1 MTITETT
8 AAIAN
13 ALGLSY
19 SVTDDAALLL
29 RGGVVVGVVDDR
41 EKAKELDVSHYSVA
55 NKNIWSSRWKVYDKD
70 WHCHKLGRIEVP
82 AATRQRVEAKD
93 IKARYTVLDVWR
105 MLMPQSCP
113 LKDGVYHSPFRDDS
127 NPSFSISQQ
136 GRKWKDFSS
145 DEGGDCLDF
154 WMKAT
159 GGTLSEAIAALA
171 SGASNQQVLP
181 PEPPKEKVL
190 AVTDVQRGFE
200 QRVAEETSQWFSVE
214 VDSVFNNFLEAKGI
228 KRRVVESL
236 FREGSFGV
244 IDGKPVWLYPFGLKC
259 RHEAETSRSTR
270 WLCGGHNH
278 YPWRY
283 RFLGSPHIR
292 SVWILEGES
301 DSMRLM
307 SLVPQ
312 GLRRLIVAAPGVSW
326 SPTPDMLHYIGSH
339 RTVTI
344 WFDNDEPGIKK
355 AVELEQ
361 QFREVSN
368 CEVRRVVVPEG
379 SAKDVCAM
387 DAEDVVK
394 IFGQFS

>member
-1 MTITETT
+1 MTTTETT
-8 AAIAN
+8 AAIAS

-41 EKAKELDVSHYSVA
+41 DRALELDVPSYEPYMGI
-55 NKNIWSSRWKVYDKD
+55 IWSYKANGCRWVPR
-70 WHCHKLGRIEVP
+70 KLGSIEVKT
-82 AATRQRVEAKD
+82 ATRQRVEAKD

-145 DEGGDCLDF
+145 DEGGDVLDF
-154 WMKAT
+154 YQKAT
-159 GGTLSEAIAALA
+159 GCTLPEAIAALA

-200 QRVAEETSQWFSVE
+200 QQAMGGIIPAMMEGSVMFKFME
-214 VDSVFNNFLEAKGI
+214 LKSI
-228 KRRVVESL
+228 HQSVVESL
-236 FREGSFGV
+236 WKEGSIGG
-244 IDGKPVWLYPFGLKC
+244 IDGKPAFCYEYGIKI

-344 WFDNDEPGIKK
+344 WFDADEPGIKK

>member
-1 MTITETT
+1 MTLTETT
-8 AAIAN
+8 AAIAT

-19 SVTDDAALLL
+19 SVTHDAALLL

-41 EKAKELDVSHYSVA
+41 DKARELDVCCYFV
-55 NKNIWSSRWKVYDKD
+55 NKGQICSLHTYVGSGNVVFGLHGKIN
-70 WHCHKLGRIEVP
+70 VP
-82 AATRQRVEAKD
+82 TTTRQRVEAKD

-127 NPSFSISQQ
+127 NPSFSISRQ
-136 GRKWKDFSS
+136 GRFWKDFSS
-145 DEGGDCLDF
+145 DESGDVLDF
-154 WMKAT
+154 YQKAT
-159 GGTLSEAIAALA
+159 GCTLPEAIAALA

-181 PEPPKEKVL
+181 PEPPKERVL

-200 QRVAEETSQWFSVE
+200 QQAIENFEIDTARPNVLTS
-214 VDSVFNNFLEAKGI
+214 FLIVKGI
-228 KRRVVESL
+228 SAKIAASL
-236 FREGSFGV
+236 FREGSLGM
-244 IDGKPVWLYPFGLKC
+244 IDGKPVFFYEYGLKI
-259 RHEAETSRSTR
+259 RHDFDSSRSTR

-312 GLRRLIVAAPGVSW
+312 GLRRLIIAAPGVSW

-344 WFDNDEPGIKK
+344 WFDADEPGIKK

-361 QFREVSN
+361 QFLEVSN
-368 CEVRRVVVPEG
+368 CEVKRVVMPEG
-379 SAKDVCAM
+379 SPKDLCQM
-387 DAEDVVK
+387 EAEDVVK

>member
-1 MTITETT
+1 MTLTETT
-8 AAIAN
+8 AAIAS

-29 RGGVVVGVVDDR
+29 RGGVVVGVVEDGPMADSLGVTCYY
-41 EKAKELDVSHYSVA
+41 EKHGK
-55 NKNIWSSRWKVYDKD
+55 IWSR
-70 WHCHKLGRIEVP
+70 LGGGNPRNIGIMP
-82 AATRQRVEAKD
+82 KQQSTTRQRVEAKD

-105 MLMPQSCP
+105 LLMPQSCP

-136 GRKWKDFSS
+136 GRKWKDFSNAK
-145 DEGGDCLDF
+145 GGDCLDF

-159 GGTLSEAIAALA
+159 GCTLPEAIAALA

-200 QRVAEETSQWFSVE
+200 QQAMGGIIPAMMEGSVMFKFME
-214 VDSVFNNFLEAKGI
+214 LKSI
-228 KRRVVESL
+228 HQSVVESL
-236 FREGSFGV
+236 WKEGSIGG
-244 IDGKPVWLYPFGLKC
+244 IDGKPAFCYEYGIKI

-312 GLRRLIVAAPGVSW
+312 GLRRLIIAAPGVSW

-344 WFDNDEPGIKK
+344 WFDADEPGIKK

-361 QFREVSN
+361 QFKEVSN
-368 CEVRRVVVPEG
+368 CEVRRVAMPEG
-379 SAKDVCAM
+379 SPKDLCQM
-387 DAEDVVK
+387 EAEDVVK

>member
-1 MTITETT
+1 MTLTETT

-19 SVTDDAALLL
+19 SVTHDAALLL

-41 EKAKELDVSHYSVA
+41 DKARELDVCCYFV
-55 NKNIWSSRWKVYDKD
+55 NKGQIFSLHTYVGSGNVVSGLHGKIN
-70 WHCHKLGRIEVP
+70 VP
-82 AATRQRVEAKD
+82 TTTRQRVEAKD
-93 IKARYTVLDVWR
+93 IKSRYTVLDVWR

-113 LKDGVYHSPFRDDS
+113 LKDGVFHSPFRDDS

-159 GGTLSEAIAALA
+159 GGTLVEAIAALA

-181 PEPPKEKVL
+181 MEPPKEKVL

-200 QRVAEETSQWFSVE
+200 ERAMNGWKSWYGRN
-214 VDSVFNNFLEAKGI
+214 DSVMIGFLEAKDI
-228 KRRVVESL
+228 PRETVQTLHK
-236 FREGSFGV
+236 EGSLGC
-244 IDGKPVWLYPFGLKC
+244 IDGKPVFCYEYGLKI

-283 RFLGSPHIR
+283 RLLGPPHIR
-292 SVWILEGES
+292 HVILTEGES
-301 DSMRLM
+301 DCMRLM

-312 GLRRLIVAAPGVSW
+312 GLSRLIIAAPGVSW
-326 SPTPDMLHYIGSH
+326 SPTPDLLHYIGSH
-339 RTVTI
+339 RSVTI

-361 QFREVSN
+361 QFREVSS
-368 CEVRRVVVPEG
+368 CEVKRVVMPEG
-379 SAKDVCAM
+379 SPKDLCQM
-387 DAEDVVK
+387 EAENVVK